1 MGRSRGQFSFPI
13 PGRRQKKQESAAG
26 TLKAPQSPSA
36 QQWPSHLDE
45 PSSKAHRVLGT
56 SETPMFRTQSRQSNN
71 MPPTPTYMAVTLAS
85 KSGYGNEY
93 HDRASPTIDYPK
105 RPAMSKRPSSHIL
118 ANSTG
123 DSSRWGS
130 DNSTAGYRLQ
140 PQNSNSIMHSHYD
153 AKNSPLS
160 ISQQTSNSAVR
171 DMALRRGRPQ
181 VVTDVHAHTFNG
193 FDASPIAP
201 IMESER
207 RKSKPAKLDIS
218 KLFPKPNAADGQK
231 HSNNLLSPNKMVHS
245 PAAMSVNSEYFAQ
258 PMTREPTPAPKTR
271 AKMTKHATRRHA
283 EHAPPPPRSPKRL
296 FKRDE
301 YDNAKVHVRRPP
313 KGVKH
318 WFDALD
324 EDSDEA
330 LESPKQQIHT
340 PQARRPNNRPQVP
353 PRKTSLGGLYQA
365 AASSHPQPRAQKS
378 VPVFSSDSFSHD
390 DIIDI
395 SGLVSPSQYSL
406 PNSTK
411 TKESSLS
418 KHNLQDSS
426 CLSFSSSEDEHD
438 EDRRAVRNFTVR
450 KSINIEDDAGDIVF
464 GQAQAFE
471 LRSKRYSERK
481 LSITSTSTSAATIDI
496 MYTPETSPP
505 PNFSR
510 VSNYSMSRR
519 SSHIRQPSIILEDED
534 DRPRT
539 VAHAPP
545 SSSAYSIRST
555 RTSASAPHPRTA
567 ATERKMM
574 AVTPEEEALLELM
587 RKKRASMAKQSSTS
601 MGKTCTEQEDQRQRA
616 LEALQ
621 KTRRTPAVMANE
633 SPAASPVK
641 LVEMKSKRKSVA
653 ASSTSSAHLTPPPRG
668 RSTRTSYD
676 AANTSILRDSSV
688 SDSEGFTFP
697 VALGSL
703 PHHIPSPGAFSPLD
717 PFPPISPSHDASIAS
732 PTTID
737 HVSPLPS
744 PVTPGPRLGDY
755 DTVKIVSSDTSA
767 DGESIAGHE
776 TELPVHHTIK
786 AARSLESMESMESNH
801 QRRRTASSGA
811 DMSFPVPPSFVA
823 KDLAPVS
830 EASISS
836 RAPSIIEPPMPAVP
850 ERSSKRAMAIAM
862 EQRSRQSSIGSNTS
876 SRSHTSSMNTFNL
889 LTGRERSRHASRGSS
904 VASMTRSRA
913 RDSVADDVLAAW
925 GSLGGT
931 Y

>member
-1 MGRSRGQFSFPI
+1 MGRSRGHFSFPI
-13 PGRRQKKQESAAG
+13 PGRRQKKQESSAG
-26 TLKAPQSPSA
+26 SPKAPQSPSA
-36 QQWPSHLDE
+36 QQWHPHLEE

-56 SETPMFRTQSRQSNN
+56 SEAPMFRTQSRQTSN
-71 MPPTPTYMAVTLAS
+71 MPANPAYTTIAVS
-85 KSGYGNEY
+85 SESGYGNEY
-93 HDRASPTIDYPK
+93 EDRASATATEYTK
-105 RPAMSKRPSSHIL
+105 RPAMSKRPSSNVL
-118 ANSTG
+118 GNSTG
-123 DSSRWGS
+123 DSSRRGS
-130 DNSTAGYRLQ
+130 DNSTAGHRLQ
-140 PQNSNSIMHSHYD
+140 PQTSNSTMRSHYD

-181 VVTDVHAHTFNG
+181 VVTDGHAHTFNG
-193 FDASPIAP
+193 FEASPISP
-201 IMESER
+201 ITESER
-207 RKSKPAKLDIS
+207 RKSKPAKLDLS
-218 KLFPKPNAADGQK
+218 KLFPKPNAGDIQK
-231 HSNNLLSPNKMVHS
+231 YSNNLLSPNKMVHS
-245 PAAMSVNSEYFAQ
+245 PAAMSMNSEYFAQ
-258 PMTREPTPAPKTR
+258 PMTREPTPAPKGH
-271 AKMTKHATRRHA
+271 AKLTKHATRRHA
-283 EHAPPPPRSPKRL
+283 EHAPPAPKSPKRL

-301 YDNAKVHVRRPP
+301 YDNAKVHIRRPP
-313 KGVKH
+313 KGVQH

-324 EDSDEA
+324 EDSDETPA
-330 LESPKQQIHT
+330 PPKQQVHA
-340 PQARRPNNRPQVP
+340 PQARRPNNTPKIP
-353 PRKTSLGGLYQA
+353 LRKTSLGGLYQA
-365 AASSHPQPRAQKS
+365 SAPSHPAPRAQKS
-378 VPVFSSDSFSHD
+378 VPGFSSDSFSHE

-438 EDRRAVRNFTVR
+438 EDRRALRNFTVR
-450 KSINIEDDAGDIVF
+450 KSINMDDDAGDIVF

-471 LRSKRYSERK
+471 VRPKRYSERK
-481 LSITSTSTSAATIDI
+481 MSITSTSTSAATIDI
-496 MYTPETSPP
+496 MYTPETFSS

-510 VSNYSMSRR
+510 VSNYSASRR
-519 SSHIRQPSIILEDED
+519 SSHLRQPSIILEDED

-539 VAHAPP
+539 AAHAPP
-545 SSSAYSIRST
+545 SSSAYSVRST
-555 RTSASAPHPRTA
+555 RTSASEPHPRTA
-567 ATERKMM
+567 AAERKMM

-601 MGKTCTEQEDQRQRA
+601 MSKAYIEQEDQRQKA

-621 KTRRTPAVMANE
+621 KTGQTSAFFANE

-668 RSTRTSYD
+668 RSTRTNHD
-676 AANTSILRDSSV
+676 VNNTSTLRDSSV
-688 SDSEGFTFP
+688 SDGEGFTFP
-697 VALGSL
+697 VARGSL
-703 PHHIPSPGAFSPLD
+703 PHHIPTPGAFSPLD
-717 PFPPISPSHDASIAS
+717 PFPPIWPSQDASVAS

-744 PVTPGPRLGDY
+744 PVTPGPRLGDH
-755 DTVKIVSSDTSA
+755 DTVKIASSDTSA
-767 DGESIAGHE
+767 DGEDVVVHE
-776 TELPVHHTIK
+776 TDLPVHIIK
-786 AARSLESMESMESNH
+786 AAKSLETMESSH

-811 DMSFPVPPSFVA
+811 DMSFPVPPSFGA
-823 KDLAPVS
+823 RDLAPVS

-836 RAPSIIEPPMPAVP
+836 RTPSIIEPTMPAVP

-862 EQRSRQSSIGSNTS
+862 EQRSRQSSVGSNAS
-876 SRSHTSSMNTFNL
+876 SRSHTSSLNASSL

-904 VASMTRSRA
+904 VASVTRSKA
-913 RDSVADDVLAAW
+913 RNSVSDDVLAAW

>member
-26 TLKAPQSPSA
+26 SSKAPQSPSA

-56 SETPMFRTQSRQSNN
+56 SEAPMFRTQSRQSSN
-71 MPPTPTYMAVTLAS
+71 MPAAPAYMTVALAS
-85 KSGYGNEY
+85 ESGYSNDYDDRTSATATEY
-93 HDRASPTIDYPK
+93 TK
-105 RPAMSKRPSSHIL
+105 RPAMSKRPSSNIL
-118 ANSTG
+118 GNSTG
-123 DSSRWGS
+123 DVSRRGS

-140 PQNSNSIMHSHYD
+140 AQNSSSTMRSHYD

-171 DMALRRGRPQ
+171 DMALRRGRPP

-193 FDASPIAP
+193 FEASPISS

-207 RKSKPAKLDIS
+207 RKSKPAKLDLS
-218 KLFPKPNAADGQK
+218 KLFPKPNGDSQK

-245 PAAMSVNSEYFAQ
+245 PAAMSMNSEYFAQ
-258 PMTREPTPAPKTR
+258 PMTREPTPAPKTH
-271 AKMTKHATRRHA
+271 AKLTKHATRRHA
-283 EHAPPPPRSPKRL
+283 EHAPPPPKSPKRL

-313 KGVKH
+313 KGVQH

-330 LESPKQQIHT
+330 PESPKQQVHA
-340 PQARRPNNRPQVP
+340 PQARRPNNAPQLP
-353 PRKTSLGGLYQA
+353 LRKASLGDLYQA
-365 AASSHPQPRAQKS
+365 SASSHPAPRAQKS
-378 VPVFSSDSFSHD
+378 VPGFSSDSFSHD

-395 SGLVSPSQYSL
+395 SGFVSPSQYSL

-426 CLSFSSSEDEHD
+426 CLSFSSSEDEQD
-438 EDRRAVRNFTVR
+438 EDPRALRNFNVR
-450 KSINIEDDAGDIVF
+450 KSINMDDDAGDIVF
-464 GQAQAFE
+464 GQAQAFQV
-471 LRSKRYSERK
+471 RPKRYSERK

-496 MYTPETSPP
+496 MYAPETFSSL
-505 PNFSR
+505 NFSR

-519 SSHIRQPSIILEDED
+519 SSHLRQPSIILEDED
-534 DRPRT
+534 DRPKT
-539 VAHAPP
+539 AAHAPP

-555 RTSASAPHPRTA
+555 RTSASEPHPRTA
-567 ATERKMM
+567 AAERKMM

-601 MGKTCTEQEDQRQRA
+601 MSKTYTEQEGQRQRA

-621 KTRRTPAVMANE
+621 KTGRTSAFLAND
-633 SPAASPVK
+633 SPNASPVR

-668 RSTRTSYD
+668 RSTRTSHD
-676 AANTSILRDSSV
+676 VNNTSTLRDSSV

-697 VALGSL
+697 IARGSL
-703 PHHIPSPGAFSPLD
+703 PHHIPTPGAFSPLD
-717 PFPPISPSHDASIAS
+717 PFPPISPSHDASLAS

-744 PVTPGPRLGDY
+744 PVTPGPRLGDH
-755 DTVKIVSSDTSA
+755 DTVKIASSDTSA

-776 TELPVHHTIK
+776 IELPVHIVK
-786 AARSLESMESMESNH
+786 AAKSLETMESNH

-811 DMSFPVPPSFVA
+811 DMSFPVPPSFGA

-836 RAPSIIEPPMPAVP
+836 RAPSIIEPPMLTVP

-862 EQRSRQSSIGSNTS
+862 EQRSRQSSVGSNTS
-876 SRSHTSSMNTFNL
+876 SRSHTSSMHASTL

-904 VASMTRSRA
+904 VASMTRNKA

>member
-1 MGRSRGQFSFPI
+1 MGRSRAQFSFSI
-13 PGRRQKKQESAAG
+13 SGRRQKKQESAAG
-26 TLKAPQSPSA
+26 SSKAPQSPSA
-36 QQWPSHLDE
+36 QQWPSHHDE

-56 SETPMFRTQSRQSNN
+56 SEAPMFRTQSRQANN
-71 MPPTPTYMAVTLAS
+71 TPAS
-85 KSGYGNEY
+85 PAHTTITVSSEAGYGNA
-93 HDRASPTIDYPK
+93 HDDRMSATATDYTR
-105 RPAMSKRPSSHIL
+105 RPAMSKRPSSNIL
-118 ANSTG
+118 GNSTG
-123 DSSRWGS
+123 DSSRRGS
-130 DNSTAGYRLQ
+130 DNSAAGYRLHA
-140 PQNSNSIMHSHYD
+140 QNSNSTMHSHYD
-153 AKNSPLS
+153 AKSSPLS

-171 DMALRRGRPQ
+171 DMALRRGRPP
-181 VVTDVHAHTFNG
+181 VVTDGHAHTFNG
-193 FDASPIAP
+193 FEASPISP
-201 IMESER
+201 MMESDR
-207 RKSKPAKLDIS
+207 RKSKPAKLDLS
-218 KLFPKPNAADGQK
+218 KLFPKPSVGDGQK
-231 HSNNLLSPNKMVHS
+231 HLNNLLSPTKMVHS
-245 PAAMSVNSEYFAQ
+245 PAAMSMNSEYFAQ
-258 PMTREPTPAPKTR
+258 PMTREPTPAPKGH
-271 AKMTKHATRRHA
+271 AKLTKHATRRHA
-283 EHAPPPPRSPKRL
+283 EHAPPPPKSPKRL

-313 KGVKH
+313 KGVQH

-330 LESPKQQIHT
+330 LDSPKQQVHA
-340 PQARRPNNRPQVP
+340 PHARRPSNTPKIP
-353 PRKTSLGGLYQA
+353 LRKTSLGGLYQPA
-365 AASSHPQPRAQKS
+365 APSHPAPRAQKS
-378 VPVFSSDSFSHD
+378 VPAFSSDSFSHED
-390 DIIDI
+390 MIDI
-395 SGLVSPSQYSL
+395 NGLVSPSQYSL

-438 EDRRAVRNFTVR
+438 EDRRALRNFTVR
-450 KSINIEDDAGDIVF
+450 KSINMDDDAGDIVF

-471 LRSKRYSERK
+471 VRSKRYSERK
-481 LSITSTSTSAATIDI
+481 MSIASTSTSAATIDI
-496 MYTPETSPP
+496 MYTPETFSP

-510 VSNYSMSRR
+510 VSNHSMSRR
-519 SSHIRQPSIILEDED
+519 SSHLRQPSIILEDED

-539 VAHAPP
+539 AAHAPP

-555 RTSASAPHPRTA
+555 RTSASEPHPRTTA
-567 ATERKMM
+567 AERKMM

-601 MGKTCTEQEDQRQRA
+601 LSKAYTEQENQRQRA

-621 KTRRTPAVMANE
+621 KTGRMSAFLANE

-668 RSTRTSYD
+668 RSTRTSHD
-676 AANTSILRDSSV
+676 VNNTSTLRDSSV
-688 SDSEGFTFP
+688 SDSEGFNFP
-697 VALGSL
+697 VARGSL
-703 PHHIPSPGAFSPLD
+703 PHHIPTPGAYSPLD

-744 PVTPGPRLGDY
+744 PVTPGPRPGHH
-755 DTVKIVSSDTSA
+755 DTVKIASSDTSA
-767 DGESIAGHE
+767 DSDDVAVHE
-776 TELPVHHTIK
+776 ADLPVHIIK
-786 AARSLESMESMESNH
+786 AAKSLETVETNH

-811 DMSFPVPPSFVA
+811 DMSFPVPPSFGA

-850 ERSSKRAMAIAM
+850 ERSSKRAMALAL
-862 EQRSRQSSIGSNTS
+862 EQRSRQSSVGSSTS
-876 SRSHTSSMNTFNL
+876 SRSHTSSLNAFNL

-904 VASMTRSRA
+904 VASMTRSKA
-913 RDSVADDVLAAW
+913 RNSVSDDVLAAW